1 MANQQEKEKIE
12 KVIKQKLIL
21 GQKKTQI
28 KNNETDVEVQNEVI
42 IDSEDNE
49 DDSVRSNSSKDKNQM
64 FNKPVNEKKR

>member
-28 KNNETDVEVQNEVI
+28 KNNETDVKVQNEVI

-49 DDSVRSNSSKDKNQM
+49 DDSVQILQKTKTRCLINQ
-64 FNKPVNEKKR
+64 